1 MASALR
7 AAIVSHIRL
16 PVSQSQTLALNLS
29 KLSTVRSFSSHGDD
43 HLDKTQVI
51 DRVLEVVKSHP
62 KIDPSKVT
70 PDVHF
75 QKDLGLDSLDTV
87 EIVMA
92 LEEEFKLEIPDKEA
106 DKIDSCGLA
115 IEYIF
120 NHPMSS

>member
-62 KIDPSKVT
+62 KIDPSKVIS
-70 PDVHF
+70 HF
-75 QKDLGLDSLDTV
+75 PLIL
-87 EIVMA
+87 IV
-92 LEEEFKLEIPDKEA
+92 FKVLI
-106 DKIDSCGLA
+106 CH
-115 IEYIF
+115 F
-120 NHPMSS
+120 SS